1 MRINPKLGSAPLQRM
16 DLYQEDD
23 RTLKKCRIG
32 SRNQGQAKISA
43 SSDDSLK
50 ESLKRTERFPPWSG
64 LPKDI
69 LDCILAK
76 LTLLAD
82 YDRFGA
88 VCVSWRNASLANR
101 SCRLETQLTSPLLLL
116 LSPENARVEEDGHD
130 WTFSLYD
137 VVKRIVVQD
146 NIKLPA
152 LPKSH
157 GRCCGSSHGWLIMAD
172 DFLSIT
178 LLNPFYIGG
187 GSKCGG
193 GMIRLPPLNYPP
205 RLRFMMLIDE
215 DEYIS
220 ELSICKVVLSANP
233 ALAPEDYVVMVIYG
247 VVKSLA
253 FIRSGDKDWTYVRGR
268 TGCYDVVYC
277 NGKIYAVDC
286 SGILAHCDTTEP
298 VPRLRKMAPAPYPIH
313 HLESDVEFYYLVE
326 SPQNQLLLVCRMMV
340 HTPRDNDNDPWF
352 QTTGFKIFKLLV
364 LGKLTAYVELK
375 TLGDN
380 ALFLGDNHS
389 TCVPAVASNGFP
401 GVQPNSIYF
410 TDHALSYY
418 TFQPNT
424 LRVPAD
430 MGVFNLEDQSLGK
443 YYDPDNNLFC
453 LVCVTPPVWF
463 LPSLP
468 GKWA

>member
-1 MRINPKLGSAPLQRM
+1 MQEVDIPLKLLQ
-16 DLYQEDD
+16 
-23 RTLKKCRIG
+23 KCFSNR
-32 SRNQGQAKISA
+32 QAKISA
-43 SSDDSLK
+43 SNDS
-50 ESLKRTERFPPWSG
+50 EKRITRRFPPCSG
-64 LPKDI
+64 LPEDI
-69 LDCILAK
+69 LDLILVK

-88 VCVSWRNASLANR
+88 VCVSWRNASLAPRNR
-101 SCRLETQLTSPLLLL
+101 SCRLETRLKSVGVPLLLL
-116 LSPENARVEEDGHD
+116 LSSENSRVEEDGHD
-130 WTFSLYD
+130 WTCSLYD
-137 VVKRIVVQD
+137 VGKRIVVQD

-172 DFLSIT
+172 DFLSIR
-178 LLNPFYIGG
+178 LLNPFYLGG

-193 GMIRLPPLNYPP
+193 GMIQLPPLNYPP
-205 RLRFMMLIDE
+205 WLRFMMLIDE

-233 ALAPEDYVVMVIYG
+233 ALAPKDYVVMVIYG
-247 VVKSLA
+247 VGKSLA
-253 FIRSGDKDWTYVRGR
+253 FIKSGDKDWTYVRSR
-268 TGCYDVVYC
+268 IDPGCYDVVYC

-286 SGILAHCDTTEP
+286 SGILLHCDTTEP
-298 VPRLRKMAPAPYPIH
+298 VPRLRKMAPAPYPIR
-313 HLESDVEFYYLVE
+313 HLQSDVEFYYLVE

-340 HTPRDNDNDPWF
+340 RTPRDNDNDPWF

-375 TLGDN
+375 TLGDS

-389 TCVPAVASNGFP
+389 TCVPAAASNGFP
-401 GVQPNSIYF
+401 RVQPNSIYF

-443 YYDPDNNLFC
+443 YYDLDNNLSR

-463 LPSLP
+463 LPSFP